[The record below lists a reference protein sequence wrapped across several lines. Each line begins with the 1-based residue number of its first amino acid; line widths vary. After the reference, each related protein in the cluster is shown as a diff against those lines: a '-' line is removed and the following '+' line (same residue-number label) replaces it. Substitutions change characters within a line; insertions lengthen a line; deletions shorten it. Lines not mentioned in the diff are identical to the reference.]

1 MRTGVLVSGR
11 GSNLQALINAVKEG
25 VLAVKLIGVGSDRA
39 EAEALARAEKAGIP
53 AKAFPTELFSNR
65 HEQERAIVF
74 WFEELEAELLVLA
87 GYTRLLSERF
97 LREIGCPVI
106 NIHPA
111 LLPSFPGL
119 HAQRQALAAG
129 VRYSGCTVH
138 FVDAGA
144 DTGPI
149 ILQQAVPVYEEDTE
163 ETLAERILREEHL
176 LLPEAVRL
184 IATGRVRQEGGR
196 VRIDRDA

>member
-1 MRTGVLVSGR
+1 
-11 GSNLQALINAVKEG
+11 
-25 VLAVKLIGVGSDRA
+25 
-39 EAEALARAEKAGIP
+39 AEKAGIP
-53 AKAFPTELFSNR
+53 SKVFPLAHFAGR
-65 HEQERAIVF
+65 QEQERAIAF
-74 WFEELEAELLVLA
+74 WLEELDVELLILA
-87 GYTRLLSERF
+87 GYTRILSEKFIRD
-97 LREIGCPVI
+97 IGCPII

-138 FVDAGA
+138 FVDAGM

-149 ILQQAVPVYEEDTE
+149 ILQQAVPVYGEDTE

-176 LLPEAVRL
+176 LLREAVRL
-184 IATGRVRQEGGR
+184 IAAGKVHLEGRK
-196 VRIDRDA
+196 VRIERES